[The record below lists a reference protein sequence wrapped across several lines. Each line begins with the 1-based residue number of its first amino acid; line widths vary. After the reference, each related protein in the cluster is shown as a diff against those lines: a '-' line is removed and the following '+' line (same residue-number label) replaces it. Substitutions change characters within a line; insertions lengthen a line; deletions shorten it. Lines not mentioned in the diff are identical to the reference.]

1 MSTHAGRRRRLQTS
15 AGRLHVTR
23 PQAAPRPHYAGG
35 IWKRTNHRSVWI
47 CVWGKPGQWSHV
59 IMVTSSFSNSSVS
72 KRFSVHMQSRSSFR
86 LKSVFKKLRFSDG
99 ISVDGR
105 PNRRN
110 KAAFFSD
117 FSPLDFTWVPH
128 SPLPPR
134 LHKKKK
140 SRKKITL
147 NFTMQLLIVVHL
159 RFLTKPLEVWCFFF
173 LLKFQALV

>member
-47 CVWGKPGQWSHV
+47 YVWGKPGQWSHV

-105 PNRRN
+105 PNRRR
-110 KAAFFSD
+110 FFFWFLPVGFYLGSTQP
-117 FSPLDFTWVPH
+117 SP
-128 SPLPPR
+128 SPASQ
-134 LHKKKK
+134 KKKR
-140 SRKKITL
+140 RKKITL

-159 RFLTKPLEVWCFFF
+159 RFLTKPSEVWCFFR
-173 LLKFQALV
+173 LKFQALV